1 MSIQKRHE
9 RKRSS
14 QREPTTVMSLCKS
27 QELLAHELSCAICF
41 QIYSDPLILPCGH
54 SYCRACILK
63 TTDAAEKSGN
73 TLPRCPECR
82 EVYQG
87 VHTLQKNFKLR
98 SIIESYLVAAAPRS
112 PSEVPQRMEVLCD
125 HCIDEESHAVRTC
138 VKCEVSLCSRHLQRH
153 HEKESFRSHTMVEPM
168 KELEMKSCKV
178 HLRPLEYFCS
188 SDMTLLCTT
197 CFMEGFHQNHDVL
210 SFSVAEEEMRQ
221 ALEART
227 KVISSRLQLT
237 ESLLQKTS
245 EEQGVSEAVGD
256 KLVNKAV
263 TLLDSMATQVDRYRE
278 RLHALL
284 EDERGQRR
292 KSWKIGLSVLEEQQ
306 QQLLEA
312 QQSATHV
319 LNETNTYVFIHRF
332 MLIEQKLRDAISV
345 NLSSKIP
352 SKAPLNTTHLQAGL
366 KTLDFCAEM
375 TRLLDSLCFL
385 LNPLK
390 LTFNLSTA
398 HPSLIVSNDQR
409 TVKYSPTK
417 QAYPDHPE
425 RFTSAPQVLCSQG
438 LSSGEHVWVVEVGAN
453 SMWSLGVCYKS
464 IPRRGDHSRLGH
476 NSVSWRLQWKNNKL
490 TVCQSSCNVALGEVI
505 NHPLRIEIALD
516 YEGGTLT
523 FHSTKGRREHLHT
536 FKAVFRE
543 PVYPAFSIQSNT
555 ADSWITL
562 HSGM

>member
-1 MSIQKRHE
+1 ME
-9 RKRSS
+9 RNK
-14 QREPTTVMSLCKS
+14 EGMF
-27 QELLAHELSCAICF
+27 LLS
-41 QIYSDPLILPCGH
+41 
-54 SYCRACILK
+54 
-63 TTDAAEKSGN
+63 
-73 TLPRCPECR
+73 
-82 EVYQG
+82 
-87 VHTLQKNFKLR
+87 
-98 SIIESYLVAAAPRS
+98 
-112 PSEVPQRMEVLCD
+112 
-125 HCIDEESHAVRTC
+125 
-138 VKCEVSLCSRHLQRH
+138 
-153 HEKESFRSHTMVEPM
+153 
-168 KELEMKSCKV
+168 
-178 HLRPLEYFCS
+178 
-188 SDMTLLCTT
+188 
-197 CFMEGFHQNHDVL
+197 
-210 SFSVAEEEMRQ
+210 
-221 ALEART
+221 
-227 KVISSRLQLT
+227 
-237 ESLLQKTS
+237 
-245 EEQGVSEAVGD
+245 
-256 KLVNKAV
+256 
-263 TLLDSMATQVDRYRE
+263 
-278 RLHALL
+278 
-284 EDERGQRR
+284 
-292 KSWKIGLSVLEEQQ
+292 
-306 QQLLEA
+306 
-312 QQSATHV
+312 
-319 LNETNTYVFIHRF
+319 RF

-352 SKAPLNTTHLQAGL
+352 SKTPLNTTHLQAGL
-366 KTLDFCAEM
+366 KTLDFCTEM

-409 TVKYSPTK
+409 TVKYSASK

-438 LSSGEHVWVVEVGAN
+438 LSTGEHVWVVEVGAN

-490 TVCQSSCNVALGEVI
+490 TVCQSSSNVALGEVI
-505 NHPLRIEIALD
+505 NHPLRVEIALD